1 MRPDDLAEGG
11 AASFYGLVLVSAF
24 LASLVP
30 VIVTRAMQKRFSKG
44 WVAMC
49 TVAVAA
55 GAQWSALHP
64 DAVAWANATSY
75 FDPYEILDVA
85 SNSNS
90 SVVRKAYRALSKA
103 HHPDKGGDPNKFREL
118 ASAYAALAGDATAK
132 RNYRDH
138 GHPDGPRPQFAG
150 IALPRGN
157 EGVVLT
163 LYVLLLALAIVP
175 VVMMVKAT
183 SKPATRMPKKA
194 TVLALR
200 DALADKARRPRTTAQ
215 WLSLLGA
222 LLDDHEGLDAPDDAD
237 PAGTLRAVKA
247 LDKGGEGRR
256 AADGDGRRA
265 RAAREPAA
273 AGRRLDGGGEDEAGV
288 GARAG
293 NLARA
298 ALELSLGVGLDAAK
312 GAAAALQHVVAGA
325 PPDAAEPAAISSLSL
340 AVFDDDEPLP
350 DVRAGDVAVAAL
362 ELKVPPGDYV
372 VLLGNSN
379 QNAVVAYK
387 PVTVPKNPC
396 DFQFQVKCPD
406 RVGKYVLAAS
416 VHAVD
421 RHVEASRTVPY
432 KVERQED

>member
-1 MRPDDLAEGG
+1 M
-11 AASFYGLVLVSAF
+11 
-24 LASLVP
+24 
-30 VIVTRAMQKRFSKG
+30 
-44 WVAMC
+44 
-49 TVAVAA
+49 
-55 GAQWSALHP
+55 
-64 DAVAWANATSY
+64 
-75 FDPYEILDVA
+75 
-85 SNSNS
+85 
-90 SVVRKAYRALSKA
+90 
-103 HHPDKGGDPNKFREL
+103 
-118 ASAYAALAGDATAK
+118 
-132 RNYRDH
+132 
-138 GHPDGPRPQFAG
+138 
-150 IALPRGN
+150 
-157 EGVVLT
+157 
-163 LYVLLLALAIVP
+163 
-175 VVMMVKAT
+175 
-183 SKPATRMPKKA
+183 
-194 TVLALR
+194 
-200 DALADKARRPRTTAQ
+200 
-215 WLSLLGA
+215 
-222 LLDDHEGLDAPDDAD
+222 
-237 PAGTLRAVKA
+237 
-247 LDKGGEGRR
+247 RR
-256 AADGDGRRA
+256 AS
-265 RAAREPAA
+265 PAA
-273 AGRRLDGGGEDEAGV
+273 AGRRPDGGGEDEAGV
-288 GARAG
+288 ELALAG

-350 DVRAGDVAVAAL
+350 DVRAGDVAVASL